1 MKRLFIIV
9 IAAVVLY
16 FLALSAFS
24 LEKTAD
30 RTNSEYPLSEEIK
43 EDIKQSVERLLDLT
57 PIDIS
62 LTKKSSWLKFSE
74 KNDIKNGKANCVGYA
89 QLFTSICNYALEV
102 GRYEGRVKPVVGKIK
117 WCGIDL
123 CKVLKTIVPK
133 KYESFVKDHDFVEL
147 DYGDEYV
154 YIDPTLFDF
163 CGRTG
168 WTRCPKN
175 ETGF

>member
-1 MKRLFIIV
+1 MKRIIIIT
-9 IAAVVLY
+9 IAAIILY
-16 FLALSAFS
+16 FLALSGFS

-30 RTNSEYPLSEEIK
+30 RSYTQYPLSIETK
-43 EDIKQSVERLLDLT
+43 EDIKQSVERLFDLT

-62 LTKKSSWLKFSE
+62 LTTTSTLLKFS
-74 KNDIKNGKANCVGYA
+74 KRNDIKNGKANCVGYA

-102 GRYEGRVKPVVGKIK
+102 GGYEGRVKPVVGKIR
-117 WCGIDL
+117 WYGIDF

-147 DYGDEYV
+147 DYGNEYV

-168 WTRCPKN
+168 WTRCPK
-175 ETGF
+175 